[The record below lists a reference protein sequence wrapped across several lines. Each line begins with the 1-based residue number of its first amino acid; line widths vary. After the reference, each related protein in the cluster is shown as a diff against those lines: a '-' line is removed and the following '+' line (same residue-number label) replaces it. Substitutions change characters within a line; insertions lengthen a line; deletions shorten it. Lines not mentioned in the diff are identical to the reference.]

1 MAAISALFQG
11 GLTGPSPVDRAR
23 TGSKHHLLTDA
34 GGVPLGISLTGGHR
48 NDVTQLLPLVDGVE
62 PVRGRVGRPRK
73 RAERLQTA
81 ATTTTSTVARCA
93 REASNPRSPAAAA
106 STAPVSGASAGWWS
120 ALSPGCTT
128 CAGSGRVTS
137 ARASCTWHSCCWA
150 ARWSASGCCATA
162 EPHSSP
168 SKLSRPY
175 WSGIQPHPQIATGR
189 AGISPYSS
197 TGSAFSDSTTQL

>member
-1 MAAISALFQG
+1 MI
-11 GLTGPSPVDRAR
+11 VRAPAKQHVLID
-23 TGSKHHLLTDA
+23 S
-34 GGVPLGISLTGGHR
+34 GGVPLAIGLTGGHR

-73 RAERLQTA
+73 RAERLLADRGYDHDKYRRALRTRGVKPA
-81 ATTTTSTVARCA
+81 IAR
-93 REASNPRSPAAAA
+93 RGSEHG
-106 STAPVSGASAGWWS
+106 SGLGGERWVVS

-197 TGSAFSDSTTQL
+197 TGSAFSDSATQL